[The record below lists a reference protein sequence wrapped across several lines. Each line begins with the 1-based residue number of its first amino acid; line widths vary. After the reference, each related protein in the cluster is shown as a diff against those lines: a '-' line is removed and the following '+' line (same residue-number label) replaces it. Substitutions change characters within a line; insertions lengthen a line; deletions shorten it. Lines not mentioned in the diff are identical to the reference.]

1 MRFRIGAAAGLLAV
15 ALAAQPSAQPA
26 AQRNGNCLPARDL
39 PQKTFQRVDGLD
51 LKFAF
56 VWVDDIQSNF
66 VGGYDPF
73 DLFVVVGRVYSP
85 FEMASGKLERG
96 AFERLS
102 RPGRNLER
110 FGPLTVPASFPPR
123 QPPTLRFTSGSGRYQ
138 VRAIGVKP
146 ARFGGE
152 DLVTIQ
158 VCRD

>member
-1 MRFRIGAAAGLLAV
+1 MTFRMGVAAGLMAL
-15 ALAAQPSAQPA
+15 ALAAQPSAQ
-26 AQRNGNCLPARDL
+26 RTGNCLAARDL
-39 PQKTFQRVDGLD
+39 PQKTFLRLDGLD

-56 VWVDDIQSNF
+56 VWVDDIQSKF

-85 FEMASGKLERG
+85 FEMSSGKLERG

-110 FGPLTVPASFPPR
+110 FGPLTVPASFAPR
-123 QPPTLRFTSGSGRYQ
+123 EPPTLRFTSGSDRYQ

-146 ARFGGE
+146 ARFGG
-152 DLVTIQ
+152 DDVVTIQ
-158 VCRD
+158 VCRE

>member
-1 MRFRIGAAAGLLAV
+1 MTFRIGVAAGLIAMT
-15 ALAAQPSAQPA
+15 LAAQPSARRKA
-26 AQRNGNCLPARDL
+26 TCLPARDL
-39 PQKTFQRVDGLD
+39 PQKTFMRLDGLD
-51 LKFAF
+51 LKFTY
-56 VWVDDIQSNF
+56 VWVDDIQSKF

-85 FEMASGKLERG
+85 FEMSSGKLERG

-123 QPPTLRFTSGSGRYQ
+123 EPPTLRFTSGSGRYQ
-138 VRAIGVKP
+138 VRTIGVKP
-146 ARFGGE
+146 ARFGG
-152 DLVTIQ
+152 DDIVTIQ